1 MSLFP
6 AYQDKHCESTNSPN
20 THGAGDDNGDDGAST
35 SWLKNSSY
43 KINNVSAIKRII
55 ISSSDSSDCEVV
67 DTVDLTK
74 KVYPLISLDSDVE
87 VTTTENK
94 NTLQSTK
101 KHKKKKHKSDKHKKQ
116 KIKQEYGVEG
126 IFFEDTGDKGNLKV
140 DTLCSRARPLYDLSE
155 KTLGFIKYKSH
166 KNKESMKRY
175 YFHNKKHIKI
185 KKHKMLIKK
194 TKTDTTNDDDN
205 NTEEFD
211 YFLNDKASKDEEKKL
226 KIKEFNE
233 KLSNEPNNINLW
245 LEYINYNDDD
255 NDTNNTIDDNTKIEK
270 KNTEKMLNYQR
281 KLSITEKALEKNKTS
296 IELLKLKLYLMSELI
311 PSDQYSEQLEKLLK
325 NDYGNI
331 IIWQALISSRRSS
344 LSICTVEKII
354 KLYSNCFETK
364 HKWLRVTQENYDDRL
379 LEMLYN
385 LLIFLRHTG
394 CWEKMWEIIRLN
406 LSLNIN
412 YKNTQYLKY
421 LFDEKKLID
430 MEEII
435 LASKLPLNQLWLRV
449 ELLRENCHWISVT
462 KDKIDLIG
470 DSNRFVSTEEIA
482 EFINPL
488 LSKNSNIR
496 MAILSLL
503 SLKIP
508 LLPTRHCAIKDLK
521 FEESYWCIDSVESI
535 LPMIY
540 PCVGEISGHE
550 KRCLMGKKLLESG
563 ITSGPQ
569 YLCYHPAQEFYI
581 AFIRDVFF
589 SIADNLSM
597 NDKINI
603 YIWWLRFE
611 RMLIVIQKNNNQN
624 SDKGFKKLKSIIKDF
639 LKKED
644 NRNNLYYYKEYALIE
659 KEMGKFD
666 NCLSILET
674 AIKIK
679 DNILNNLTIFDDK
692 IAVLNLYRSLVETL
706 LDARHW
712 NDDTTSKIL
721 QVFSQMSSG
730 QSEEESLD
738 LTELFFNKCYVEF
751 INDSPTLSQNS
762 MTIFYTNFYCDAVTC
777 YCYFLYIKN
786 NDIKKISEIFERCLE
801 KTNDN
806 PQLQE
811 IFYESQVSLFQFIC
825 QRKELKI
832 CFLEKYLNEALNKY
846 PDNFYL
852 LSVFASIES
861 EMPNWNIGIKNGHN
875 NRVYST
881 LALCLAGRARL
892 ESPVCVDDPIAKTA
906 ALNKLL
912 HFYKRQMRIV
922 EIRRCPLIWRL
933 YMLLLREHDL
943 CEKKGEEIYHE
954 SVASC
959 PWARCIYI
967 DAASIAPQ
975 NLTQIQDVIREKD
988 LRMHVTPEELDILRE

>member
-6 AYQDKHCESTNSPN
+6 AYQDNNYCESSSSLN
-20 THGAGDDNGDDGAST
+20 THGAGDDNDDSQST
-35 SWLKNSSY
+35 SWLKNLSY
-43 KINNVSAIKRII
+43 NVSAIKRVI

-67 DTVDLTK
+67 DIVDLDK

-87 VTTTENK
+87 VTTIDKK

-126 IFFEDTGDKGNLKV
+126 IFFEDAGDRGNLKV
-140 DTLCSRARPLYDLSE
+140 DTLCSRVRPLYDLSE

-166 KNKESMKRY
+166 KNKESIKRY
-175 YFHNKKHIKI
+175 YINKKKHNKI
-185 KKHKMLIKK
+185 KKHKTLIKK
-194 TKTDTTNDDDN
+194 TKIDTTNDDE

-233 KLSNEPNNINLW
+233 TLSNEPDNINLW
-245 LEYINYNDDD
+245 LEYINYDDYDNDASTVVDD
-255 NDTNNTIDDNTKIEK
+255 NAKIEK
-270 KNTEKMLNYQR
+270 KNTETILNYQR
-281 KLSITEKALEKNKTS
+281 KLAIAEKALEKNKTS
-296 IELLKLKLYLMSELI
+296 IELLKLKLYLMSELT

-344 LSICTVEKII
+344 LSICTVEKIM

-364 HKWLRVTQENYDDRL
+364 HKWIRVTQENYDDRL

-385 LLIFLRHTG
+385 LLMFLRHTG
-394 CWEKMWEIIRLN
+394 SWEKMWEIIRLN

-412 YKNTQYLKY
+412 YKNTEYLKY

-435 LASKLPLNQLWLRV
+435 LASELPLNQLWLRV

-470 DSNRFVSTEEIA
+470 DSNRFISTEEIT
-482 EFINPL
+482 EFINPV

-496 MAILSLL
+496 IAIFSLL

-535 LPMIY
+535 LPMIF

-569 YLCYHPAQEFYI
+569 YICYHPAQEFYI
-581 AFIRDVFF
+581 AFIRDVFVN
-589 SIADNLSM
+589 IADNLST

-603 YIWWLRFE
+603 FIWWLRFE
-611 RMLIVIQKNNNQN
+611 RMLIVIQKNNNPN
-624 SDKGFKKLKSIIKDF
+624 NDKGFKKLKSIIKDF

-659 KEMGKFD
+659 KEMGKFES
-666 NCLSILET
+666 CLSILET

-712 NDDTTSKIL
+712 NDDTRSKVLKI
-721 QVFSQMSSG
+721 FSQMSSG
-730 QSEEESLD
+730 SSIEESLD
-738 LTELFFNKCYVEF
+738 LTELFFNKCYDEF
-751 INDSPTLSQNS
+751 INDSFTLLQNS

-777 YCYFLYIKN
+777 YCYFLYVKN
-786 NDIKKISEIFERCLE
+786 NDIKKISEIFDMCLE
-801 KTNDN
+801 KTKDN
-806 PQLQE
+806 PQLQVN
-811 IFYESQVSLFQFIC
+811 IFSI
-825 QRKELKI
+825 
-832 CFLEKYLNEALNKY
+832 FLY
-846 PDNFYL
+846 D
-852 LSVFASIES
+852 
-861 EMPNWNIGIKNGHN
+861 
-875 NRVYST
+875 R
-881 LALCLAGRARL
+881 
-892 ESPVCVDDPIAKTA
+892 
-906 ALNKLL
+906 
-912 HFYKRQMRIV
+912 
-922 EIRRCPLIWRL
+922 
-933 YMLLLREHDL
+933 
-943 CEKKGEEIYHE
+943 
-954 SVASC
+954 
-959 PWARCIYI
+959 
-967 DAASIAPQ
+967 
-975 NLTQIQDVIREKD
+975 
-988 LRMHVTPEELDILRE
+988 